1 MLLGL
6 YVLAMQ
12 VHGALR
18 YDVAYFAPEY
28 AASYSSPGSVAKALE
43 TALQTGNRTL
53 MAELQG
59 RRSAPVKAMPNLVFV
74 MLQEHT
80 DRYYS
85 YLYLNRD
92 TYERYIYYVELVRG
106 RYVVTP
112 PDAYYYLH
120 SGRWIAVFV
129 PGAIAWWALELGVV
143 LVTWIYRLSTHMRER
158 MYGG

>member
-6 YVLAMQ
+6 YGLAMQ

-18 YDVAYFAPEY
+18 YHRAYFAPEEV
-28 AASYSSPGSVAKALE
+28 ASYGSPASVAKALE
-43 TALQTGNRTL
+43 TALQTGDRTL
-53 MAELQG
+53 LAELQG
-59 RRSAPVKAMPNLVFV
+59 RRSAVVRAMPNLVFV
-74 MLQEHT
+74 MLQERT
-80 DRYYS
+80 DRYYT

-120 SGRWIAVFV
+120 SGRWIAIFV
-129 PGAIAWWALELGVV
+129 PTAIAWWALGLGVV
-143 LVTWIYRLSTHMRER
+143 LVTWIYRLSTHMREQE
-158 MYGG
+158 YGG